1 MNIDCY
7 RNNTILSFA
16 ISNPSQIA
24 YITPEEHHEATNNNW
39 GNQDNW
45 GNEDGW
51 NHTDD
56 WTPAENQPHTS
67 TPEWIDWVFNYVNIN
82 QIREIAGCLF
92 AWNFCTQF
100 EEANGYP
107 FHADT
112 PHPSIPE
119 LEETPVEEEQQDQ
132 WEINT
137 NEEIPGLGNFENTE

>member
-1 MNIDCY
+1 MNIDFY

-16 ISNPSQIA
+16 ISDPSQIA

-92 AWNFCTQF
+92 AWNFRTQF
-100 EEANGYP
+100 EEANRYCYDCS
-107 FHADT
+107 FLFFSFLT
-112 PHPSIPE
+112 S
-119 LEETPVEEEQQDQ
+119 LVC
-132 WEINT
+132 
-137 NEEIPGLGNFENTE
+137 